1 MTTTAFPGP
10 LLHRL
15 TLTIEIGTGEPGE
28 AVLARLLNTILNE
41 LSLGGAELNKI
52 AVEMTAAHRTH

>member
-15 TLTIEIGTGEPGE
+15 TLSIEIGTGEPGE
-28 AVLARLLNTILNE
+28 VVLARLLNKILDELTI
-41 LSLGGAELNKI
+41 SGAELNTI
-52 AVEMTAAHRTH
+52 AVEMTAAHRSH

>member
-15 TLTIEIGTGEPGE
+15 TLTIEIGTSEAGE
-28 AVLARLLNTILNE
+28 AVLARLLNMILNH
-41 LSLGGAELNKI
+41 LSLGADLNKI
-52 AVEMTAAHRTH
+52 AVEMTALHRSH

>member
-15 TLTIEIGTGEPGE
+15 TLTIEIGTSEAGE
-28 AVLARLLNTILNE
+28 AVLARLLNMILNH
-41 LSLGGAELNKI
+41 LSLGGADLNKI
-52 AVEMTAAHRTH
+52 AVEMTALHRSH